1 MASLFGI
8 SHSFS
13 FIFGNSLKEIWENL
27 VYLFTIH
34 AFDVGDII
42 ILADTRYTIKTI
54 SLTHVGCT
62 RVDNASFTIPMQSFV
77 GQELNN
83 ITRSGC
89 KWKGSVCSS
98 I

>member
-54 SLTHVGCT
+54 SLTPC
-62 RVDNASFTIPMQSFV
+62 RLYAC
-77 GQELNN
+77 GQRIFHHTDAEFCRPRIEQHHQIRL
-83 ITRSGC
+83 
-89 KWKGSVCSS
+89 
-98 I
+98 

>member
-62 RVDNASFTIPMQSFV
+62 R
-77 GQELNN
+77 GQRIFHHTDAEFCRPRIEQHHQIRL
-83 ITRSGC
+83 
-89 KWKGSVCSS
+89 
-98 I
+98 